1 MSQISNDI
9 EFRKAITSLD
19 FTKQRVLAGLLVKNV
34 LELCDDKRI
43 THVVETAINPD
54 ASDAELAT
62 ALNEARTTT
71 MDCHTRC
78 GAEGDWKAQAG
89 YFVARAAT
97 AAVTPKSQSKGGGP
111 AWQAAM
117 SSRMAR
123 TSMLIDN
130 EENATSHESEQ
141 QYRILT
147 DFLNP

>member
-1 MSQISNDI
+1 MTQISNDI
-9 EFRKAITSLD
+9 EFRKAIDSLD
-19 FTKQRVLAGLLVKNV
+19 FTKQRALAGLLVKNV

-43 THVVETAINPD
+43 THVVETAINTD
-54 ASDAELAT
+54 ASDAELAA

-71 MDCHTRC
+71 LDCHTRC

-117 SSRMAR
+117 SCRMAR
-123 TSMLIDN
+123 TSMLIDA
-130 EENATSHESEQ
+130 ENTGTSNESEQ
-141 QYRILT
+141 QYQILS
-147 DFLNP
+147 DYLKS

>member
-1 MSQISNDI
+1 MTQISNDI
-9 EFRKAITSLD
+9 EFRKAIDYLD
-19 FTKQRVLAGLLVKNV
+19 FTKQRALAGLLVKNV

-43 THVVETAINPD
+43 THVVETAINTD
-54 ASDAELAT
+54 ASDAELAA

-71 MDCHTRC
+71 LDCHTRC

-97 AAVTPKSQSKGGGP
+97 AAVTPESQSKGGGP

-123 TSMLIDN
+123 TSMLIDV
-130 EENATSHESEQ
+130 EESATSNESEQ
-141 QYRILT
+141 QYQILS
-147 DFLNP
+147 DYLNS

>member
-1 MSQISNDI
+1 MTQISNDI
-9 EFRKAITSLD
+9 EFRKAIDSLD
-19 FTKQRVLAGLLVKNV
+19 FTKQRALAGLLVKNV

-43 THVVETAINPD
+43 THVVETAINTD
-54 ASDAELAT
+54 ASDAELAA

-71 MDCHTRC
+71 LDCHTRC

-117 SSRMAR
+117 SCRMAR
-123 TSMLIDN
+123 TSMLIDA
-130 EENATSHESEQ
+130 ENTGTSNESER
-141 QYRILT
+141 QYQILS
-147 DFLNP
+147 DYLKS

>member
-1 MSQISNDI
+1 MTQISNDI
-9 EFRKAITSLD
+9 EFRKAIDSLD

-43 THVVETAINPD
+43 THVVETAINTD
-54 ASDAELAT
+54 ASDAELAA
-62 ALNEARTTT
+62 ALKEARATT

-97 AAVTPKSQSKGGGP
+97 AAVTPESQSKGGGP

-123 TSMLIDN
+123 TSMLIDV
-130 EENATSHESEQ
+130 EESATSNESEQ
-141 QYRILT
+141 QYQILS
-147 DFLNP
+147 DYLNS

>member
-1 MSQISNDI
+1 MTQISNDI
-9 EFRKAITSLD
+9 EFRKAIDSLD
-19 FTKQRVLAGLLVKNV
+19 FTKQRALAGLLVKNV

-43 THVVETAINPD
+43 THVVETAINTD
-54 ASDAELAT
+54 ASDAELAA

-71 MDCHTRC
+71 LDCHTRC

-117 SSRMAR
+117 SCRMAR
-123 TSMLIDN
+123 TSMLIG
-130 EENATSHESEQ
+130 EENTGTSNESEQ
-141 QYRILT
+141 QYQILS
-147 DFLNP
+147 DYLKS

>member
-1 MSQISNDI
+1 MTQISNDI
-9 EFRKAITSLD
+9 EFRKAIDSLD
-19 FTKQRVLAGLLVKNV
+19 FTKQRALAGLLVKNV

-43 THVVETAINPD
+43 THDVETAINTD
-54 ASDAELAT
+54 ASDAELAA

-71 MDCHTRC
+71 LDCHTRC

-117 SSRMAR
+117 SCRMAR
-123 TSMLIDN
+123 TSMLIDA
-130 EENATSHESEQ
+130 ENTGTSNESEQ
-141 QYRILT
+141 QYQILS
-147 DFLNP
+147 DYLKS

>member
-1 MSQISNDI
+1 MTQISNDI
-9 EFRKAITSLD
+9 EFRKAIDSLD
-19 FTKQRVLAGLLVKNV
+19 YTKQRVLAGLLVKNV

-43 THVVETAINPD
+43 THVVETAINTD
-54 ASDAELAT
+54 ASDAELAA

-71 MDCHTRC
+71 LDCHTRC

-117 SSRMAR
+117 SCRMAR
-123 TSMLIDN
+123 TSMLIDA
-130 EENATSHESEQ
+130 ENTGTSNESEQ
-141 QYRILT
+141 QYQILS
-147 DFLNP
+147 DYLKS